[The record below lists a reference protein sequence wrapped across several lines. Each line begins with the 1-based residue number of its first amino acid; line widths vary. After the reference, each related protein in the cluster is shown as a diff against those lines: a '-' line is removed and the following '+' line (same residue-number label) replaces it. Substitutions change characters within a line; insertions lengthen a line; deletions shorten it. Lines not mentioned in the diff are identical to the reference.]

1 MFRFLTKAA
10 YAAAMVSGAIA
21 FMATAQA
28 TEENRVVQEGQ
39 GIVTALGTKASAVT
53 YWTSQADGWHVV
65 TTVNTAGTEDTGS
78 DGNVVRF
85 TSVLAPGQSQSIS
98 VPVAI
103 GEVQPVLNIRRVADR
118 IEIEQEPV
126 LSY

>member
-1 MFRFLTKAA
+1 M
-10 YAAAMVSGAIA
+10 
-21 FMATAQA
+21 
-28 TEENRVVQEGQ
+28 QEGQ
-39 GIVTALGTKASAVT
+39 GIETELGTRSSAVT

-65 TTVNTAGTEDTGS
+65 TTVNASSAGESGS

-85 TSVLAPGQSQSIS
+85 TAVLAPGQSQSIS

-103 GEVQPVLNIRRVADR
+103 GEVPPVLNIWRGADR
-118 IEIEQEPV
+118 IEIEQNPV